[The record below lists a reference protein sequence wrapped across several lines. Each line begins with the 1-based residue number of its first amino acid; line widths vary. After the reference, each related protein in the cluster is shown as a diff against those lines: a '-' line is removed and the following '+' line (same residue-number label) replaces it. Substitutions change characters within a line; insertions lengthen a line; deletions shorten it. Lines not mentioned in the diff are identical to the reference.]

1 MCCDLN
7 TLVMLVYLV
16 SWVYSHDLAKGK
28 GKITKNEISVMF
40 SVLCRNSKDA
50 LKCLEW
56 VFTHDFKNQH
66 NLTLDDGE
74 ITLKRSIVDSRNIMA
89 SYLLMDGM
97 TIPLELYD
105 LKGSLTRYT
114 KNAFLL

>member
-56 VFTHDFKNQH
+56 VFAHDFKNQH

-105 LKGSLTRYT
+105 LKGSLTRYSRYIT
-114 KNAFLL
+114 I